1 MKERGLFV
9 RVGVATVE
17 FFRGAPEMLE
27 QQPDAILRG
36 KRPVEPR

>member
-17 FFRGAPEMLE
+17 FFRGAPEMLRFLGE
-27 QQPDAILRG
+27 IGPASARQTL
-36 KRPVEPR
+36 